1 MSAKLHITGTVC
13 SVEPIKY
20 FESNSCVLKFKV
32 VTPNVEKK
40 KDGDEYAPSNFYTVE
55 LWNKSA
61 TAMEPQIFVSSAEK
75 RCKVYVVGDHVVRNW
90 ETADGKK
97 GVEEL
102 IKNANVEPY
111 EWQKSEDG
119 ASQTTTNTKRPS
131 QPAASKSES
140 ESDDVPF

>member
-13 SVEPIKY
+13 SVEPIKH

-61 TAMEPQIFVSSAEK
+61 TAMESQIFVSSAEK

-90 ETADGKK
+90 ESGDKK

-111 EWQKSEDG
+111 EWQKSDDNSG
-119 ASQTTTNTKRPS
+119 QGQTQSTTRTTK
-131 QPAASKSES
+131 AASAPV
-140 ESDDVPF
+140 DDDSVPF

>member
-1 MSAKLHITGTVC
+1 MSAKLHVTGTVC

-20 FESNSCVLKFKV
+20 FESGSSVLKFKV

-40 KDGDEYAPSNFYTVE
+40 QEGDEYAPSNFYTVE

-61 TAMEPQIFVSSAEK
+61 TAMVDQIFVSSAEK

-102 IKNANVEPY
+102 IKNANVEDR
-111 EWQKSEDG
+111 KS
-119 ASQTTTNTKRPS
+119 
-131 QPAASKSES
+131 
-140 ESDDVPF
+140 VV

>member
-13 SVEPIKY
+13 SVEPIRY
-20 FESNSCVLKFKV
+20 FDSGSSVLKFKV

-61 TAMEPQIFVSSAEK
+61 TAMVEQIFVSSAEK
-75 RCKVYVVGDHVVRNW
+75 RCKVYIVGDHVVRQW
-90 ETADGKK
+90 ESGDKK

-111 EWQKSEDG
+111 EWQKSDK
-119 ASQTTTNTKRPS
+119 QNTPKNEGK
-131 QPAASKSES
+131 QPAASTPV
-140 ESDDVPF
+140 DDDSVPF